1 MTTGVNIRQRIWGMR
16 FKIRLQELAAAYRAA
31 RAQAERDQRQV
42 MDDWRALEE
51 AVARG
56 EASFV
61 DIDEEGQVLYDR
73 GDHAGELMEEAK
85 VVLDLIR
92 QAFTIPLHHLWERE
106 LNRLMK
112 AKNYKEADAFA
123 YLKAEGATVDEFRL
137 TELRHTANVAKHC
150 GGSSA
155 NQLHKRR
162 PDLFDTAEMAKWNET
177 PSYEYLR
184 ISDQAFD
191 EFFEAVSRSGPP
203 RQGTWL

>member
-1 MTTGVNIRQRIWGMR
+1 MR
-16 FKIRLQELAAAYRAA
+16 FKIRLRELEAAYRAA
-31 RAQAERDQRQV
+31 RAQAERDQKQV
-42 MDDWRALEE
+42 LDDWRALEE

-61 DIDEEGQVLYDR
+61 DTDEEGQVLYDR
-73 GDHAGELMEEAK
+73 GEHAGELMEEVK

-92 QAFTIPLHHLWERE
+92 QAFTISLHHLWERE

-112 AKNYKEADAFA
+112 VKYYKEANSFA
-123 YLKAEGATVDEFRL
+123 YLKGEGAAVDESKL
-137 TELRHTANVAKHC
+137 TDLRHTANVAKHS

-155 NQLHKRR
+155 NKLHKRR
-162 PDLFDTAEMAKWNET
+162 PDLFDTAEMAKWSDP

-191 EFFEAVSRSGPP
+191 EFFEAVRQSGPP